1 MDVRQI
7 TENYSVSPQITPDEI
22 AAVKAAGFRTVICNR
37 PDDEQPGQPSHD
49 AIKTA
54 VEAAGLAFRYIPVVS
69 GQMTMENVEDQAA
82 ALDEVEGPVLAYCR
96 SGTRCTNLYAAI
108 QQAKG

>member
-7 TENYSVSPQITPDEI
+7 TESYSVSPQVTPDEI
-22 AAVKAAGFRTVICNR
+22 AAIKAAGFKTVICNR
-37 PDDEQPGQPSHD
+37 PDNEQPGQPSHD
-49 AIKTA
+49 AIKAA
-54 VEAAGLAFRYIPVVS
+54 VEAAGLTFRYIPVVS